1 VQPGQELLQKW
12 EARAD
17 HLYPGMEITGEGLM
31 LGAGTIL
38 AKMARDGRSAQRLT
52 LDNEPRAMALLA
64 TAYEQPVEPYI
75 FAKLRRACELWNA
88 DEKALAHIH
97 LAHANL
103 PPCDEERALRLFV
116 ADELLEV
123 VTPAGL
129 MKAQGFD
136 PAPLD
141 LLKAHFF
148 NPDQPR
154 VPAGNGRE
162 SGEWSGGASI
172 DSAGVKE
179 WIARLLLE
187 AARRAARSLRPS
199 ETKPP
204 NPEVVKPESTPPETP
219 ETENL
224 QPPVAD
230 ANKLRHIFDNP
241 RHELD
246 GLVTEFGSQEAAF
259 EAIRTATQEAIKRQ
273 NISGMYGIE
282 IEVRGHKL
290 TVRGTVMNDGT
301 IKIGTVFP

>member
-1 VQPGQELLQKW
+1 
-12 EARAD
+12 
-17 HLYPGMEITGEGLM
+17 MEITGKGLK
-31 LGAGTIL
+31 LGAETVF
-38 AKMARDGRSAQRLT
+38 AKMARDGRGAQRLT
-52 LDNEPRAMALLA
+52 LDDEPRAMALLA
-64 TAYEQPVEPYI
+64 TAYEQPVEPYVL
-75 FAKLRRACELWNA
+75 AKLRRACELWNV

-103 PPCDEERALRLFV
+103 PPCDEDRALRLFV
-116 ADELLEV
+116 ADELMEAR
-123 VTPAGL
+123 VTPETL
-129 MKAQGFD
+129 MKAQGFNA
-136 PAPLD
+136 APLA

-148 NPDQPR
+148 DPDQPR

-204 NPEVVKPESTPPETP
+204 NPEIVKPESALPETP

-224 QPPVAD
+224 QPPEVD
-230 ANKLRHIFDNP
+230 ANKLHHIFDNP

-246 GLVTEFGSQEAAF
+246 GLATEFGSQEAAF
-259 EAIRTATQEAIKRQ
+259 EAIRNATQDAIKRQ
-273 NISGMYGIE
+273 NISGMYE
-282 IEVRGHKL
+282 I
-290 TVRGTVMNDGT
+290 
-301 IKIGTVFP
+301 